1 MNLLPWVIS
10 REILNDGKLGS
21 SAKIYTYESSTNT
34 PKATYKKADGSEL
47 NTNPIICDASGGFVC
62 FLGSGAYRILVTDEN
77 DIQIAPPVDGIVS
90 DSSSIN
96 STATTASVK
105 TYNELRSLTT
115 APDYVYVA
123 GRSAPGDGGE
133 GLFQLIPNS
142 TTIDDDA
149 IVLTAQA
156 GSVVYKRVNV
166 SVINPQWRGLV
177 YNVSID
183 QKLILD
189 ALCSLSV
196 SYGLPVQFTDAVFIN
211 QNITIPAG
219 AQFDCTDNGYFNSTL
234 SVTMSFAVDSKF
246 TSTGRAFG
254 ITVRPIFQ
262 GQNVD
267 NIKLSWMAGTTDD
280 DRLLKLLNSSTLSTQ
295 VLEIDQSPSI
305 ASSSYSTSATIKF
318 TNNARLI
325 ISKSGALSLSFPRVL
340 NTNDYIFE
348 ILDFSTTITSFNFGN
363 SCAYPEWFG
372 AVCNGVV
379 DDSFAFWY
387 STLGGHTF
395 VTVGKI
401 YHLMIVTSPPAYPT
415 NYKISGEGTIK
426 IGGTKTLGSGSLQ
439 LNGVTVTLD
448 SPHIWFNGSYLEAI
462 NSSIPSTFTATTK
475 LIDGCM
481 YSDDVV
487 GRFPVSDGKP
497 GLYNAHLPLIISAG
511 CLATDGQGKIYDC
524 SVRPSLIPG
533 STYSYVVND
542 IAWSSGL
549 YGVSLKIAPI
559 SDKIAHIAAHI
570 IFNPT
575 GNTTPWPSQDFA
587 YIEFDSADNQI
598 KSWLIAP
605 FYSGQIDK
613 CFREDYVTVY
623 DTAVP
628 SIIAKEGRRF
638 VFGDTKGLGGNPHS
652 GTMVTPNPYMGWG
665 NIWPRMSYSTAFVT
679 HEIAW
684 SGLLIKP

>member
-1 MNLLPWVIS
+1 MNLIPNYVM
-10 REILNDGKLGS
+10 RQFYNDGKMLSGG
-21 SAKIYTYESSTNT
+21 KMYFYESSTNT
-34 PKATYKKADGSEL
+34 PKTVYRDAEGTIPH
-47 NTNPIICDASGGFVC
+47 TNPVILDASGSEII
-62 FLGSGAYRILVTDEN
+62 FLGNGAYRIKVTDLN
-77 DIQIAPPVDGIVS
+77 DVQIDTPVDGIIGNGGS
-90 DSSSIN
+90 GT
-96 STATTASVK
+96 STASAEYLK
-105 TYNELRSLTT
+105 TYDQLRALSTT
-115 APDYVYVA
+115 PDIVYVS
-123 GRSAPGDGGE
+123 GRAAEGDGG
-133 GLFQLIPNS
+133 GGWFQLIPAS
-142 TTIDDDA
+142 TITDDDC
-149 IVLTAQA
+149 IVLTSQL
-156 GSVVYKRVNV
+156 GSKVYKR
-166 SVINPQWRGLV
+166 IFDGYIDPQWKGLR
-177 YNVSID
+177 YGVSID
-183 QKLILD
+183 QTDILT
-189 ALCSLSV
+189 ALGALSV
-196 SYGLPVQFTDAVFIN
+196 SYGIPVLFTDSVFVN
-211 QNITIPAG
+211 QNIIIITG
-219 AQFDCTDNGYFNSTL
+219 AQFDCSDNGYFSSTL
-234 SVTMSFAVDSKF
+234 SVNMTFQSDSKF

-262 GQNVD
+262 GQNAD

-295 VLEIDQSPSI
+295 ILEIDQNASI
-305 ASSSYSTSATIKF
+305 ASSVYSTSATIKF

-325 ISKSGALSLSFPRVL
+325 ISKSGALTLSFPRIL
-340 NTNDYIFE
+340 NGADYIFE

-363 SCAYPEWFG
+363 SCAFPEWFG
-372 AVCNGVV
+372 AVCNGLV
-379 DDSFAFWY
+379 DDSFPFWY

-395 VTVGKI
+395 VTVGKT
-401 YHLMIVTSPPAYPT
+401 YHLMIVTSPPTYPT

-426 IGGTKTLGSGSLQ
+426 IGGTKTLGTGNLQ

-448 SPHIWFNGSYLEAI
+448 SPHTWFNGSYLEAI

-511 CLATDGQGKIYDC
+511 CLATDVQGKIYDC

-559 SDKIAHIAAHI
+559 SDKIAHIAAHV

-587 YIEFDSADNQI
+587 YIEFDSADSQI

-665 NIWPRMSYSTAFVT
+665 NIWPRMSYSTTFVT